1 MTGYLYSKSARAII
15 KGWITGDT
23 QWSMKLELLF
33 TLMIEFWISIFF
45 SIVFCEVFA
54 IISRKNVREMLVQ
67 KKII

>member
-1 MTGYLYSKSARAII
+1 MVDEARTTVYTDN
-15 KGWITGDT
+15 K
-23 QWSMKLELLF
+23 
-33 TLMIEFWISIFF
+33 FWISIFF